1 MSALRQRLV
10 PPAGEGQA
18 DDSPHDQ
25 QQDDA
30 HGEGSYRG
38 SSGAASV
45 RARHSRIIRGLFT
58 TLALVI
64 GQVPD
69 GGSFDHEVLAGV
81 GDAHPG
87 MVVNESARLLPKFTI
102 FLSPAYSSLAERN
115 GCHF

>member
-1 MSALRQRLV
+1 M
-10 PPAGEGQA
+10 
-18 DDSPHDQ
+18 
-25 QQDDA
+25 
-30 HGEGSYRG
+30 
-38 SSGAASV
+38 
-45 RARHSRIIRGLFT
+45 
-58 TLALVI
+58 VI

-102 FLSPAYSSLAERN
+102 FLSPACSSLAERN